1 MPNTITYAF
10 DTNRN
15 LTSDGS
21 NSYYYDVENR
31 LIAAT
36 VGGSYTTLRYDPLGR
51 LYEINNGATGITR
64 FLNDGDDLVGEYN
77 SSGTLLRRYVHGE
90 GADSPLVWFEGNTV
104 ADSARRYLYADER
117 GSVVAVTDSN
127 GNVLNLNTYD
137 EHGIPG
143 SGNQGRFQY
152 TGQAWLPELGMYYYK
167 ARMYSP
173 TLGRFMQTDPI
184 GYGDGMNMYGYVH
197 GDPVNGADPTG
208 LSLADCQNSKLV
220 AGCPPEGNITVTGS
234 QQTLGPFDQPGLSVI
249 TDVSGFMSNL
259 GNSAPQYGSGPIGA
273 GGDQIV
279 VTAKQKSVDSNDVI
293 TVTGSRFV
301 ITNPVSGKS
310 VPPLGCGMFGCP
322 PPSVP
327 PEPKRP
333 DPAPD
338 CSKYAQFCAKNG
350 NTYNCEVAPR
360 VCRNWTIPPDF
371 TNRARVCLQSE
382 EQSDCLNLR
391 GNAFYEC
398 IAKIHVDCWRNS
410 L

>member
-1 MPNTITYAF
+1 VPNTITYAF

-90 GADSPLVWFEGNTV
+90 GADSPLVWFEGSTV
-104 ADSARRYLYADER
+104 ADSARRYLYSDER

-197 GDPVNGADPTG
+197 NDPVNGTDPSG
-208 LSLADCQNSKLV
+208 LKGDPRETHP
-220 AGCPPEGNITVTGS
+220 CPDGPCIDVKG
-234 QQTLGPFDQPGLSVI
+234 QRQTIDPGANNM
-249 TDVSGFMSNL
+249 TRSG
-259 GNSAPQYGSGPIGA
+259 APNP
-273 GGDQIV
+273 
-279 VTAKQKSVDSNDVI
+279 I
-293 TVTGSRFV
+293 TVTGSRRQQKPQKTPPKPKPGDCYSYDSQGRCTQRWGQNGQLEFDPDYAKRACVAYKNAMGTLNRIAQGAGYPGYASAMSGPFV
-301 ITNPVSGKS
+301 PGKAGS
-310 VPPLGCGMFGCP
+310 ASLWAGAWLSIVGLTAQLQIDLSSP
-322 PPSVP
+322 PPG
-327 PEPKRP
+327 
-333 DPAPD
+333 
-338 CSKYAQFCAKNG
+338 CN
-350 NTYNCEVAPR
+350 
-360 VCRNWTIPPDF
+360 
-371 TNRARVCLQSE
+371 
-382 EQSDCLNLR
+382 
-391 GNAFYEC
+391 
-398 IAKIHVDCWRNS
+398 
-410 L
+410 